1 MTLMPGSLMALPGT
15 LLSPTIFDPVL
26 LGNGWRWQPLDWLVG
41 PGNGDLEIAAGEIV
55 ARWPARELGHRV
67 LGHRVLDRRVL
78 VGHSAGGVVALQVA
92 AQLGC
97 ELDGLILIDTGASAA
112 HHGDP
117 DLPQRLLA
125 QWGEAFIETF
135 LLRCI
140 GEEPLTRHGD
150 ELRRY
155 ALSAGPQRAYRAMTS
170 LRRLDLTGRL
180 GDIRCPTL
188 VVHGERD
195 PARSLQHARA
205 LTSGIAGARLEILDA
220 GHTPMLERPE
230 ALATCLDD
238 FLATLD

>member
-1 MTLMPGSLMALPGT
+1 MTLMPGTLTALPGT
-15 LLSPTIFDPVL
+15 LLPPTIFDPVL
-26 LGNGWRWQPLDWLVG
+26 LGNGWRWQPLDWLAG
-41 PGNGDLEIAAGEIV
+41 PGNGDLATAAGEIV
-55 ARWPARELGHRV
+55 ARWSMRDLGH
-67 LGHRVLDRRVL
+67 RVL

-92 AQLGC
+92 AQLGS

-112 HHGDP
+112 NHGDP

-125 QWGEAFIETF
+125 QWGESFIETF

-140 GEEPLTRHGD
+140 GEKALARYGD

-155 ALSAGPQRAYRAMTS
+155 ALSAGPERAYRAMTS

-180 GDIRCPTL
+180 GDVRCPTL
-188 VVHGERD
+188 VVHGKRD
-195 PARSLQHARA
+195 PARSLEHARA

-220 GHTPMLERPE
+220 GHTPMLESPD
-230 ALATCLDD
+230 ALAACLDD